1 MIIDI
6 LTGLALGLVNVVL
19 LPWHVWQWTQ
29 LETAKERMNAFVLA
43 GQSAELL
50 YMVLAL
56 LIAAFVA
63 ALLSRR
69 FLVGAVRTLEGLNT
83 GVGRFAAWFVLLLML
98 QQVAIIVMGQVF
110 RGNSLLFSPLGLN
123 LANEELQWLS
133 GQLKFYNALLIALCS
148 AWTFIEGGH
157 VRVDLIYGSLGRRA
171 QRWVDLLGSLLFMLP
186 ATILLWWFSWSLVM
200 NALFSQRPLNI
211 FSDRAS
217 WRGVRLETSGTAEF
231 TWVWAFKVLILVF
244 ALLLFLQAVAFAL
257 RNLWGL
263 LDPAADVESHPKGD
277 LTGEE
282 LAALAG
288 EASIVTGGASAVD
301 GVPSRLAADPP
312 PGGYPPLPDTSVMNP
327 RTFGDPP
334 LAPR

>member
-1 MIIDI
+1 MDI
-6 LTGLALGLVNVVL
+6 LTGLALGLVDALL
-19 LPWHVWQWTQ
+19 LPRHLWRWWQ
-29 LETAKERMNAFVLA
+29 LESAEERMEALTLA
-43 GQSAELL
+43 GQSVELL
-50 YMVLAL
+50 YLVLAV
-56 LIAAFVA
+56 LICVFAA

-69 FLVGAVRTLEGLNT
+69 FLVGAVGALEAFNT
-83 GVGRFAAWFVLLLML
+83 RIGRFAAWFVLLLML

-110 RGNSLLFSPLGLN
+110 RGNSLLFSPLGLRV
-123 LANEELQWLS
+123 ANEDLQWLS
-133 GQLKFYNALLIALCS
+133 GQLKFYNAVLIALAS

-171 QRWVDLLGSLLFMLP
+171 QRIVDLAGSLVLMLP

-200 NALFSQRPLNI
+200 NALFAQRPLNI
-211 FSDRAS
+211 FSSRAS

-244 ALLLFLQAVAFAL
+244 ALLLFLQAVAFVL

-277 LTGEE
+277 VTGEE
-282 LAALAG
+282 LAATPGDGPGAG
-288 EASIVTGGASAVD
+288 AGTPPPRSGADVA
-301 GVPSRLAADPP
+301 

-327 RTFGDPP
+327 RTVGHPP
-334 LAPR
+334 IRPR